1 MLYQKLLMGKNPY
14 VVVVGPASPFPPHCH
29 PEIEL
34 SYCLKG
40 CYTVI
45 LGSRQWELKE
55 GDLLVINPMAPH
67 EFPKNSGD
75 CLRLTIELGPGL
87 LGDFFDHFSRMNPE
101 PGVLSLKEEGEKYTA
116 LKALLED
123 TARLRRE
130 PAEFSGLLLRG
141 NLYRL
146 SGLLLT
152 LLTREQHNANPRSD
166 AVKIESALETIYNHY
181 AEPLELE
188 AVAKKCGYSKSGF
201 CRVFKAV
208 TGDTFHSILNRHRV
222 EISCYHLKNGRDPV
236 ERIAAE
242 VGFADAKSFCRVFK
256 TQMGCSPG
264 AYRKQFETQKQI
276 D

>member
-14 VVVVGPASPFPPHCH
+14 VVAVGAASPFQPHCH

-34 SYCLKG
+34 SYCLDG
-40 CYTVI
+40 QYSVLLNGQT
-45 LGSRQWELKE
+45 LELSE
-55 GDLLVINPMAPH
+55 GDLLVINPMVPH
-67 EFPKNSGD
+67 EFPKNSGEGQ
-75 CLRLTIELGPGL
+75 RLTIELGPGL
-87 LGDFFDHFSRMNPE
+87 LGDFFDHFDRMNPE
-101 PGVLSLKEEGEKYTA
+101 PGVLRLKDGEA
-116 LKALLED
+116 FAPLVGLLEE

-130 PAEFSGLLLRG
+130 PSEFSGLLLRG

-152 LLTREQHNANPRSD
+152 LLARDRPAASHRSD
-166 AVKIESALETIYNHY
+166 TVKIESALDIIYNHY
-181 AEPLELE
+181 NQPLELE
-188 AVAKKCGYSKSGF
+188 AVAQKCGYSKSGF
-201 CRVFKAV
+201 CRVFKTV

-222 EISCYHLKNGRDPV
+222 EIACLRLKTGGEPV

-256 TQMGCSPG
+256 TQTGQSPG
-264 AYRKQFETQKQI
+264 AYRKQFQTQKQF